1 MSLGKEELLIKWE
14 TCLMSLRYGNQELL
28 IKVHLM
34 FLIFG
39 NKIDPALD
47 TYTQIHVIQIIKDAK
62 IVSAK
67 LFKCLADVLQNINQI
82 SGKKKTTVYFY
93 FHFLWSPFHLLDN
106 VYAVEDLCWF
116 PNHPCVLKKCWDRH
130 PCEPQQGTGWNE
142 RMAIPNLCLQ
152 KQLHP

>member
-1 MSLGKEELLIKWE
+1 
-14 TCLMSLRYGNQELL
+14 MSLRYGNQELL

-93 FHFLWSPFHLLDN
+93 FHFL
-106 VYAVEDLCWF
+106 
-116 PNHPCVLKKCWDRH
+116 
-130 PCEPQQGTGWNE
+130 
-142 RMAIPNLCLQ
+142 
-152 KQLHP
+152 